1 MAESY
6 RQKVRRWAR
15 NDFTKGELQGI
26 IGLMVS
32 DQVIDVATGGR
43 LSALKLGALKKAFT
57 LSKPVISLGGRIAG
71 QAALGAGRV
80 LGSSAI
86 GAAAPIVTN
95 PYALGLGLGGLALQT
110 EQGQQLLESAEE
122 RGRMDRIRFEQGLTD
137 LEFGLKKRVKRTK
150 SKFNSAVSAGMKTVK
165 QSTSYGK
172 KGIINAPKKAF
183 KTVVKVASTVNRMI
197 KAGKKPKKPKNPLES
212 KIFKSIITKF
222 RYKT

>member
-15 NDFTKGELQGI
+15 NDFTKAELQGI
-26 IGLMVS
+26 IGLMVT

-95 PYALGLGLGGLALQT
+95 PYALGLGLGGLALAS
-110 EQGQQLLESAEE
+110 EPGQQLLESAEE

-150 SKFNSAVSAGMKTVK
+150 SKFNSAVSKGMSAVK
-165 QSTSYGK
+165 KSTSYGK
-172 KGIINAPKKAF
+172 KGVINAPKKAF
-183 KTVVKVASTVNRMI
+183 SVVVGLASKLNKGSKPGNKMPKMPKSKLGRDLFKVMKGV
-197 KAGKKPKKPKNPLES
+197 
-212 KIFKSIITKF
+212 FK
-222 RYKT
+222 R

>member
-15 NDFTKGELQGI
+15 NDFTKAEMQGI
-26 IGLMVS
+26 IGLMVT
-32 DQVIDVATGGR
+32 DKVIDVATGGR
-43 LSALKLGALKKAFT
+43 LNKLTKAALGRAFT
-57 LSKPVISLGGRIAG
+57 LSRPVVSLGGRLAG

-95 PYALGLGLGGLALQT
+95 PYALGLGLGGLALAS
-110 EQGQQLLESAEE
+110 EPGQQLLESAEE

-150 SKFNSAVSAGMKTVK
+150 SKFNSAVSKGMSAVK
-165 QSTSYGK
+165 KSTSYGK
-172 KGIINAPKKAF
+172 KGVINAPKKAF
-183 KTVVKVASTVNRMI
+183 KVVVSLASKMNKGSKPGHRMPVMPKSKLGRDLF
-197 KAGKKPKKPKNPLES
+197 KAMKGA
-212 KIFKSIITKF
+212 F
-222 RYKT
+222 RL

>member
-15 NDFTKGELQGI
+15 NDFTKAELQGI
-26 IGLMVS
+26 IGLMVT

-95 PYALGLGLGGLALQT
+95 PYALGLGLGGLALAS
-110 EQGQQLLESAEE
+110 EPGQQLLESAEE

-150 SKFNSAVSAGMKTVK
+150 SKFNSAVSKGMSAVK
-165 QSTSYGK
+165 KSTSYGK
-172 KGIINAPKKAF
+172 KGVINAPKKAF
-183 KTVVKVASTVNRMI
+183 KVVVSLASKMNKGSKPGHRMPGI
-197 KAGKKPKKPKNPLES
+197 PKSKLGKDLFKAMKGA
-212 KIFKSIITKF
+212 F
-222 RYKT
+222 RL

>member
-15 NDFTKGELQGI
+15 NDFTKAELQGI
-26 IGLMVS
+26 IGLMVT

-95 PYALGLGLGGLALQT
+95 PYALGLGLGGLALAS
-110 EQGQQLLESAEE
+110 EPGQQLLESAEE

-150 SKFNSAVSAGMKTVK
+150 SKFNSAVSKGMSAVK
-165 QSTSYGK
+165 KSTSYGK
-172 KGIINAPKKAF
+172 KGVINAPKKAF
-183 KTVVKVASTVNRMI
+183 KVVVSLASKMNKGSKPGHRMPGI
-197 KAGKKPKKPKNPLES
+197 PKSKLGRDLFKAMKGA
-212 KIFKSIITKF
+212 F
-222 RYKT
+222 RL